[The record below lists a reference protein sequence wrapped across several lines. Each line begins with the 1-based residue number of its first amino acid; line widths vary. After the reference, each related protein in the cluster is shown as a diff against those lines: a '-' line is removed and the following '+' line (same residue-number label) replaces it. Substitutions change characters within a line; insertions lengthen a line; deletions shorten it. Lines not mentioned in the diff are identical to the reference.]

1 MNSVDPVIITAM
13 ITLVDRA
20 IELLTFL
27 VLVRVVLSW
36 VPSVDYGH
44 PLISLIVR
52 ITDPVLL
59 PVRRLL
65 PPVGGLDLSP
75 WIAMLLLN
83 FARQFIHQLLVSLL
97 AVG

>member
-52 ITDPVLL
+52 ITNPVLL

-83 FARQFIHQLLVSLL
+83 FARQFIHQILVSLL
-97 AVG
+97 AVS